1 MKKTFLFICLV
12 FSAGFIMAQGGP
24 SGQPRRTVEERVK
37 TAMEKITPALTLN
50 KEQETKTDLVFTE
63 YYKAMDKFR
72 ESLEPGTRPDRS
84 QFEKFSS
91 DRDEKLKK
99 VFTEDQYKRW
109 KDEVEPTLRPQR
121 GGGNRQ

>member
-12 FSAGFIMAQGGP
+12 CSATLIMAQAGPGGP
-24 SGQPRRTVEERVK
+24 QRRTVEERVK
-37 TAMEKITPALTLN
+37 AAMEKITPALTLN
-50 KEQETKTDLVFTE
+50 KDQETKTDVVFTE

-72 ESLEPGTRPDRS
+72 ESLEPGTRPDRT
-84 QFEKFSS
+84 QFEKFIA

-99 VFTEDQYKRW
+99 VFTEEQFKKW
-109 KDEVEPTLRPQR
+109 KDEVEPSLRPQR